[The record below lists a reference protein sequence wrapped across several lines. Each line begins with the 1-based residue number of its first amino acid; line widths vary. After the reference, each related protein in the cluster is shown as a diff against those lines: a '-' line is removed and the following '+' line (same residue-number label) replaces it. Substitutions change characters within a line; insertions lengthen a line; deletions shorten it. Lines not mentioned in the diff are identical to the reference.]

1 MSRREFIKLLGN
13 TAVAW
18 PLFLGAAAWAQSSQQ
33 MRRVGVLLPFDE
45 NDPEAKN
52 RLRQF
57 RLGMRDLD
65 WTEGRNVLIDFWFG
79 GGNLESVERS
89 VAELIKAAPEVIVV
103 HSTPGLAAVRRAT
116 STIPIVFVT
125 VSDPVGQGIVPSISH
140 PGGNITGFSF
150 MEPEIVGKWINL
162 LSDVK
167 PGLSRATFMF
177 NPDTAPFYV
186 SSYRSF
192 TPAPRPSVEV
202 EVAHVRTTDE
212 IESTIAKLGNEQGS
226 GLILG
231 ADNFLVN
238 RREPIIKLA
247 NERGVPT
254 VSPFRQF
261 VVEGSLVAYGPDTGD
276 ISRRASAYV
285 DRILRG
291 ERPGNLP
298 VQSPTRYEL
307 VFNLKT
313 AKALGLSVRDSFLE
327 LCDEVIE

>member
-177 NPDTAPFYV
+177 NPDTAPFM
-186 SSYRSF
+186 SPPIAHSRQRHGHRS
-192 TPAPRPSVEV
+192 RS
-202 EVAHVRTTDE
+202 
-212 IESTIAKLGNEQGS
+212 K
-226 GLILG
+226 
-231 ADNFLVN
+231 
-238 RREPIIKLA
+238 
-247 NERGVPT
+247 
-254 VSPFRQF
+254 
-261 VVEGSLVAYGPDTGD
+261 
-276 ISRRASAYV
+276 
-285 DRILRG
+285 
-291 ERPGNLP
+291 
-298 VQSPTRYEL
+298 
-307 VFNLKT
+307 
-313 AKALGLSVRDSFLE
+313 
-327 LCDEVIE
+327 

>member
-1 MSRREFIKLLGN
+1 MRRRQFIALLG
-13 TAVAW
+13 
-18 PLFLGAAAWAQSSQQ
+18 GAAATWSSAGHAQQPER
-33 MRRVGVLLPFDE
+33 MRRVGVLLPFDK

-65 WTEGRNVLIDFWFG
+65 WIEGRNALIDFWFS
-79 GGNLESVERS
+79 GGNLESIKRS

-125 VSDPVGQGIVPSISH
+125 VSDPVGQGFVPSLAH

-150 MEPEIVGKWINL
+150 IEPEIVGKWINL
-162 LSDVK
+162 LSELK
-167 PGLSRATFMF
+167 PGLSRATLMF
-177 NPDTAPFYV
+177 NPDTAPFHD
-186 SSYRSF
+186 SSYRSLK
-192 TPAPRPSVEV
+192 TAPRPSVEV
-202 EVAHVRTTDE
+202 EVAHVRTADE
-212 IESTIAKLGNEQGS
+212 IESTIAKLGNDQSS

-254 VSPFRQF
+254 VSAIRQF
-261 VVEGSLVAYGPDTGD
+261 AVDGSLASYGPDTGD
-276 ISRRASAYV
+276 ISRRSSAYV

-298 VQSPTRYEL
+298 IQSPTRYEL
-307 VFNLKT
+307 VVNLKT
-313 AKALGLSVRDSFLE
+313 AKALGLPPRESFLE